1 MAIFER
7 YPPAIALSTGR
18 SISIF
23 GVTIVC
29 VIVSTIAVL
38 LRIYARH
45 LKRKAFLLED
55 YLVFAAL
62 VLCTRGMYS

>member
-7 YPPAIALSTGR
+7 YPPAIGLSTGR
-18 SISIF
+18 SRTIF

-29 VIVSTIAVL
+29 VILATIAVL

-45 LKRKAFLLED
+45 LKRKAFVLED
-55 YLVFAAL
+55 YLVFVAL
-62 VLCTRGMYS
+62 VLCTLEM